1 MNCNGDNILK
11 SIKFSIFYIFII
23 LLTGCKSESVEKGSI
38 TFVNAEIGELIRIDD
53 GYLFEDSEGIV
64 EVVSKNILIAKNA
77 GSILLN
83 NRNGGELKIDISAE
97 KTIDFFFSRE
107 SLTQEVFFKDYLYDL
122 SVSSV
127 VFSDVEGIVDVKITE
142 LNNLDIEVVHSNSP
156 GSKLSP
162 YITGSKLR
170 PFGHQTSVLFP
181 NLGIYNIIIKFN
193 DREFL
198 KVIDVTKIKNYEGDF
213 KIENEADIV
222 EGDIW
227 LPSVTNIGEN
237 DSISQVSHQVL
248 TYSINGE
255 YFSYLNYLDQVKS
268 LAPGAYIISVSNGK
282 VRSNDS
288 ILTVNPLSE
297 WLDLN
302 FSNIILPDKVYSDL
316 INVIDLNPYKG
327 KGKFSVSIE
336 GIEIFDNKIKILDKK
351 ISNFELTLEI
361 GSHLKSKRVSVE
373 NGKFR
378 FLDIN
383 TSTNVNVERNNSIYG
398 DKFIFSDVKNRN
410 GYWFSLRFINLGD
423 GTLHNLSIYDL
434 PIEENC
440 RFRLGEI
447 DRISISAN
455 TINTT
460 NDENGYTDN
469 IIDFVCSSS
478 VNSETIRVSDSK
490 MLDPNEKFGYSFTQ
504 DENTDVT
511 FNLSKLGDYI
521 LESLPL
527 LIVNNF
533 NSERIIA
540 FDFEDVSVLST
551 SASAINI
558 NKDGLLVFDSNVQ
571 DGAQINITSNNYQE
585 LNKNINL
592 SLSVLDVNNLDVIN
606 DDFSTNLILSDEYIV
621 DGVKT
626 ITSDNVEQVSDLVVP
641 ILVSDGNGNTHDIS
655 EFTTLQS
662 TSQNLGINVV
672 DKKLIVD
679 TSVSPK
685 TYPVSFNGPKG
696 EPLGNFDVDVL
707 DTPINVVT
715 RFNLN
720 SSTGKFGAGKQISI
734 ELTDLS
740 GVKFRL
746 PLGDMGDV
754 DGWKF
759 GLEASQRLF
768 SNSGGRILI
777 SDSKELDKIGPIGS
791 GYRNNLLIEES
802 LSSQLS
808 DVCSVFEDDAISPIL
823 QCISIP

>member
-1 MNCNGDNILK
+1 MNCNGGNILK
-11 SIKFSIFYIFII
+11 SIKFSIFYVIVI
-23 LLTGCKSESVEKGSI
+23 LLTGCKSESPEKGLI
-38 TFVNAEIGELIRIDD
+38 TFVSAEIGELIRIDD
-53 GYLFEDSEGIV
+53 GYIFEDNEGIV
-64 EVVSKNILIAKNA
+64 EVVSDNILVAKKS

-83 NRNGGELKIDISAE
+83 NRNGGELKVDISEE
-97 KTIDFFFSRE
+97 KTIDFFFSRK

-127 VFSDVEGIVDVKITE
+127 VFSDVEGIVDIEITE
-142 LNNLDIEVVHSNSP
+142 LNNVDIEVVHSNSSE
-156 GSKLSP
+156 SK
-162 YITGSKLR
+162 IR

-181 NLGIYNIIIKFN
+181 DLGIYNIIIKFN

-198 KVIDVTKIKNYEGDF
+198 KVIDVTKIKKYGGDF

-237 DSISQVSHQVL
+237 DSISPVSHEVL

-268 LAPGAYIISVSNGK
+268 LAPETYIISVSNGK
-282 VRSNDS
+282 VQSNDS

-302 FSNIILPDKVYSDL
+302 FSNIILPDKVYSGL
-316 INVIDLNPYKG
+316 TNVIDLKPYKG
-327 KGKFSVSIE
+327 KGKLSVSIE
-336 GIEIFDNKIKILDKK
+336 GIEIFDNKIKVLDKK

-361 GSHLKSKRVSVE
+361 GSHVKSKRISVE

-398 DKFIFSDVKNRN
+398 NKFIFSDIKNKNR
-410 GYWFSLRFINLGD
+410 YWFSLRFINLGD
-423 GTLHNLSIYDL
+423 GTYHKLSIYEL
-434 PIEENC
+434 PIEEDC
-440 RFRLGEI
+440 KFRLGEI
-447 DRISISAN
+447 DGISISAN

-460 NDENGYTDN
+460 NDENGYIDN

-478 VNSETIRVSDSK
+478 VNSEIIRVSDSK
-490 MLDPNEKFGYSFTQ
+490 MLDPNDKFGYSFTQ

-511 FNLSKLGDYI
+511 VNLTKFGDYVI
-521 LESLPL
+521 ESLPL

-533 NSERIIA
+533 NSERILA
-540 FDFEDVSVLST
+540 FDFEDVSVLSE
-551 SASAINI
+551 SASKINI
-558 NKDGLLVFDSNVQ
+558 NREGSVVFDSTIQ
-571 DGAQINITSNNYQE
+571 DGSQINIVSNNYPD
-585 LNKNINL
+585 LNKNISL
-592 SLSVLDVNNLDVIN
+592 SLSIIDVNHMDVIN
-606 DDFSTNLILSDEYIV
+606 DDLFTSLIVSDSYIV
-621 DGVKT
+621 DGVRT
-626 ITSDNVEQVSDLVVP
+626 ITSNNVEQVSNLVVP
-641 ILVSDGNGNTHDIS
+641 ILVSDGTGNVHDIS
-655 EFTTLQS
+655 EYTTFQS

-672 DKKLIVD
+672 DKKLVVD

-685 TYPVSFNGPKG
+685 TYPVSINGPKG
-696 EPLGNFDVDVL
+696 EPLGDFDVDVL

-715 RFNLN
+715 RFRLD
-720 SSTGKFGAGKQISI
+720 SSTGKFGTGKQISI

-746 PLGDMGDV
+746 PLGEMGDV
-754 DGWKF
+754 DSWRF

-777 SDSKELDKIGPIGS
+777 SDSDELDRMGPIGS
-791 GYRNNLLIEES
+791 SYRNNLLIEES
-802 LSSQLS
+802 LSSHLS
-808 DVCSVFEDDAISPIL
+808 DVCSVFEGDAISPIL
-823 QCISIP
+823 KCISIP